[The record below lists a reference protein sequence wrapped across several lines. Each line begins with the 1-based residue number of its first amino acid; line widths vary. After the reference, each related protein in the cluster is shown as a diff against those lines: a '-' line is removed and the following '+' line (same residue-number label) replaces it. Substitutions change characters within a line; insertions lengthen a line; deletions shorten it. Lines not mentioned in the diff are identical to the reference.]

1 MFLFVVN
8 TKSADFV
15 IKIQANIKLNKLN
28 NYNEI
33 EKKKL
38 IVIWIIATKTIVN
51 K

>member
-33 EKKKL
+33 EKKNLLLYGLLQLKP
-38 IVIWIIATKTIVN
+38 
-51 K
+51 